1 MWTEE
6 TVSKD
11 MEYNETIRP
20 CHSLFSL
27 QYGIKAELLK
37 HVFGNSKTKA
47 EPRPLVWAQQDEDN
61 TGPWVNKALM
71 MLIH

>member
-1 MWTEE
+1 MKQLDPVTL
-6 TVSKD
+6 
-11 MEYNETIRP
+11 
-20 CHSLFSL
+20 CFAL

-61 TGPWVNKALM
+61 TGP
-71 MLIH
+71 